1 MPALFRCAKPFM
13 RTQTQAPVT
22 LPTGYLLQNCR
33 RVLTWVRQLY
43 EDLLTEPERQFL
55 QDFDTLSTD
64 AQSLYVRLLTRKG
77 PLLAI
82 DSLNYPEV
90 NSTEIALDS
99 LCKAGF
105 ATRNPA
111 ADAES
116 LLALLTKPELLTWFA
131 DKTAARLPRA
141 ELVQYICTQTPLAV
155 IHQTL
160 IQHRPYVRAE
170 HSDIFATCL
179 LLFFGNN
186 RQDLSEFVITDLG
199 HVRYENYALSRET
212 RRFNHRAEIDILRQY
227 FAIDDQLQD
236 EQLLQDAPR
245 LIALQQQLPHHQ
257 NLPELQ
263 RRHERIALT
272 IARQLERLDQHDAAI
287 AIYRTCQQHPSR
299 ERQARILAKQG
310 NPLAALALCHA
321 ILDDSHHPEE
331 REFAEKFGATLARK
345 QQQTFPNIAAD
356 ADDIDTFHL
365 QLPWQDEPVELLAA
379 RALSDTQH
387 SCLYVENSLFCS
399 LFGLYCWDIVY
410 TPLPG
415 AFFHPF
421 QTGPHNLRSEF
432 FYTDRREQLDQRFT
446 AMDQPGWQERLWHHF
461 LHKQGIANP
470 FVFWD
475 WLTPELIELTLRA
488 IPAPHLQA
496 VFRQL
501 CQHPGF
507 YASGFPDLIR
517 FAFDTDTTPRYELI
531 EVKGPGDRLQA
542 NQRRWFRRFRQAGI
556 PARLLT
562 VSWKETGE

>member
-1 MPALFRCAKPFM
+1 MSAS
-13 RTQTQAPVT
+13 APT
-22 LPTGYLLQNCR
+22 ELPTGYLLQNCR

-90 NSTEIALDS
+90 AAKNSALEA
-99 LCKAGF
+99 LCAAGF
-105 ATRNPA
+105 ATLNPQA
-111 ADAES
+111 GAES

-131 DKTAARLPRA
+131 DKAAARLPRT
-141 ELVQYICTQTPLAV
+141 ELVQQIGTHTPLAV

-160 IQHRPYVRAE
+160 SRQRPFVRAE

-199 HVRYENYALSRET
+199 HVRYENYALSRQT

-236 EQLLQDAPR
+236 EQLLQDSNQ
-245 LIALQQQLPHHQ
+245 LIALQQQLPFHQ

-263 RRHERIALT
+263 RRHERIALS
-272 IARQLERLDQHDAAI
+272 IARQLERLDQHNSALD
-287 AIYRTCQQHPSR
+287 IYRTCQQHPSR

-310 NPLAALALCHA
+310 DLLAALELCHA
-321 ILDDSHHPEE
+321 ILDNSHHPEE

-345 QQQTFPNIAAD
+345 HKLPFSDSAAN

-379 RALSDTQH
+379 RALSDAQH
-387 SCLYVENSLFCS
+387 TCLYVENSLFCS
-399 LFGLYCWDIVY
+399 LFGLYCWDIVF

-415 AFFHPF
+415 AYFHPF

-432 FYTDRREQLDQRFT
+432 FYADRREQLDQRF
-446 AMDQPGWQERLWHHF
+446 ADMDQPGWQERLWHHF

-475 WLTPELIELTLRA
+475 WLTPELIKLTLRA
-488 IPAPHLQA
+488 IPAAHLQA

-501 CQHPGF
+501 CLHPGL

-517 FAFDTDTTPRYELI
+517 FAFDTHATPRYELI

-542 NQRRWFRRFRQAGI
+542 NQRRWFRHFHQAGI
-556 PARLLT
+556 PARLLN
-562 VSWKETGE
+562 VSWQETGE